1 MSGIWYSDLKA
12 SFYPWK
18 LERNIGRH
26 AKKREKNNKKNKRF
40 QLQGEIRENRIN
52 YFTRKKDER

>member
-1 MSGIWYSDLKA
+1 MSGVWYSDLMA
-12 SFYPWK
+12 SVYPWK
-18 LERNIGRH
+18 FEINIGRH

-52 YFTRKKDER
+52 YFTRKKNER